1 MVAAILIILLGLIIA
16 TALFCMLRRCI
27 KNTNP
32 ANNPQFTRFD
42 GAGGA
47 GGGGAYRPPMMN
59 GASVPRRTYDE
70 HRAEVVAFYTEHNPS
85 KVGGVDEVLG
95 KWKGREEQLR
105 GCIGRGAAVDNQGS
119 PRCCPTAN
127 SRCGPSGHQP
137 DHGQPR
143 EQRRRHKLHR
153 TRRGLPAANV
163 QLCVHRCTQFAI
175 VTAAITNARPA
186 SRCAAIR
193 RLYRALSSLRYHLY
207 LAAADVRD
215 VCRRGQ
221 S

>member
-1 MVAAILIILLGLIIA
+1 LNTSGVVAAILIILLGLIIA

-95 KWKGREEQLR
+95 KWKGREEQLL
-105 GCIGRGAAVDNQGS
+105 
-119 PRCCPTAN
+119 PMLK
-127 SRCGPSGHQP
+127 
-137 DHGQPR
+137 
-143 EQRRRHKLHR
+143 HK
-153 TRRGLPAANV
+153 
-163 QLCVHRCTQFAI
+163 
-175 VTAAITNARPA
+175 
-186 SRCAAIR
+186 
-193 RLYRALSSLRYHLY
+193 Y
-207 LAAADVRD
+207 LA
-215 VCRRGQ
+215 Q
-221 S
+221 